1 MLDVNFFDELRIGLA
16 SADNIR
22 EWSFGEV
29 KKPETINYRTLKP
42 EKDGLFDEKIFGPT
56 RDWECYCG
64 KYKRV
69 RFKGIICER
78 CGVEV
83 TRAKV
88 RRERMGHIELAAPVT
103 HIWYFKGVPSRLG
116 YLLNMAPK
124 DLEKIIYFAAYRV
137 MEIDNDGKEI
147 DWALIKDDYTQR
159 VKQTL
164 DSRFAEMMELAQ
176 DEYDFLTSEGLALQ
190 TAVKLWEAPVWVD
203 AQFHKSIDQM
213 IKMEIDDPKN
223 YLDKPF
229 TAVIAE
235 GKEGV
240 VREAAAQKIVNT
252 RINDFRKKT
261 EKIVREYAR
270 LERPNSLQK
279 EHLAWRQFLSAEE
292 GALIQNDVLFDY
304 FDYYYGDYVITE
316 IGALAVQKVLAEF
329 DLAGT
334 AEELKKEIAE
344 NKGSKQTQAIK
355 RLKVVSSFLQSSTP
369 TTSMVLDVLPVLPP
383 EIRPMVQLDG
393 GRFATSDLNDLYRR
407 VINRN
412 NRLKRFIDLGA
423 VPKTILNNEKRM
435 LQEAVDALFD
445 NGRRGRPVTGTGNRP
460 LKSLSDL
467 LKGKQGRFRQNLL
480 GKRVD
485 YSGRSVIV
493 VGPQLKMHQC
503 GLPKIMALELFKPY
517 VMKRLVDQGIAQN
530 IKSAKRM
537 VERSRPQVWDVL
549 EEVIRERPVLLNRAP
564 TLHRL
569 GIQAFEPLLVE
580 GKAIQL
586 HPLVCAAF
594 NADFDGDQMAVHLPL
609 SVEAQAEA
617 RLLML
622 ASNNILKPSDGKPVA
637 TPSQDMIIGLYFMT
651 TVKEAAMGEGRV
663 FGSVAEAQLAFDSH
677 NLDLQALV
685 KIRIDGVIQET
696 TLGRTLFAQTL
707 PAGFQWTQTQ
717 VGKKQISQ
725 ILTEMVELHERT
737 EVAQALDRIKDAGF
751 YWATRS
757 GVSMAISDANFD
769 SEGKFDKLRAKMI
782 LDGEKE
788 HTKIQESFDLG
799 GITDLERRDEL
810 GALWFKR
817 TNEIQEILQQEM
829 PMGNAIRMMVESGA
843 RGNWIQVRSVLGM
856 RGPVATSSGDF
867 APMPVKGN
875 YLVGLT
881 ASEYFINATGARK
894 GNADTAMKTSA
905 AGYLTRRLV
914 DVAQDV
920 IVRDPD
926 CGTTRFL
933 EKSLKDVDG
942 AWDDQNIELSVMQRQ
957 LAEDVKVGSTIV
969 AKRNDSINLQVVNNL
984 KAADVETVKI
994 RSVFTCDALS
1004 GVCAACYGV
1013 SLATN
1018 QPVELGEAIGIIAAQ
1033 SIGEPGTQL
1042 TMRTF
1047 HTGGAASATTKRTI
1061 LKSIGGQKVRV
1072 ERLISYD
1079 ITQGLTG
1086 VTDLL
1091 EARPGWRQG
1100 KVGVLAFW
1108 PGRIELK
1115 ASGRQFTVCR
1125 GDVTIREI
1133 AEVDAKD
1140 EKTTKNKIFAQVI
1153 FAVDDKDGAKVADT
1167 LKAGKALIVQEA
1179 GTVTKITDDYIEV
1192 EVDRTVTPRLEP
1204 GINLTDAKLQEVTA
1218 ENKKAKSTMS
1228 KVKYE
1233 LVPFAH
1239 DGNKSKQRVFAKVGD
1254 VVTNGQVLAD
1264 GLIAY
1269 PVSDS
1274 EALAKLK
1281 KAKIEPG
1288 KVLNANDLVA
1298 KYAIVKEV
1306 DVFITP
1312 SEEGQEEADK
1322 IAQNYAF
1329 SRSTSKTF
1337 AKLSPK
1343 DKIATINAAEIESEL
1358 LVQPGDW
1365 VGQGEYVIDG
1375 TPNPHAVLSVLGP
1388 KWAAFEIIRGVQAIY
1403 GSQGVPLHDKHLEVI
1418 VRQMLGKVTVIESGE
1433 TDMLPG
1439 EVIDRTRFQ
1448 AKNREAQK
1456 SGQKPASARQ
1466 EVMGMT
1472 RASLAAQSWLS
1483 AASFQETTRVLT
1495 QAALDRREDKL
1506 EGLKENVI
1514 IGKLIPAGTGLKQ
1527 YRDVEVT
1534 GTEEAKAARYPNRIW
1549 EAPEA
1554 TEAAEEFSAANL
1566 FSADLDDW
1574 TAKKED

>member
-1 MLDVNFFDELRIGLA
+1 MDVETFSSLRIGLA
-16 SADNIR
+16 TSDDIR
-22 EWSFGEV
+22 SWSSGEV

-42 EKDGLFDEKIFGPT
+42 EKDGLFCEKIFGPT
-56 RDWECYCG
+56 KDWECSCG

-69 RFKGIICER
+69 RFKDIVCER
-78 CGVEV
+78 CGVQV
-83 TRAKV
+83 TKSSV

-137 MEIDNDGKEI
+137 MEIDQDGKDV

-164 DSRFAEMMELAQ
+164 ESRFEEMMDVAK
-176 DEYDFLTSEGLALQ
+176 DDYDFLVDAGLALQ

-203 AQFHKSIDQM
+203 AQFEKSIEQM
-213 IKMEIDDPKN
+213 IKLEIDDPKG

-229 TAVIAE
+229 TLEAGE
-235 GKEGV
+235 GKDGV
-240 VREAAAQKIVNT
+240 AREAAAQKIVNT
-252 RINDFRKKT
+252 KINDFRKKT

-279 EHLAWRQFLSAEE
+279 EHLAWRQFLVAEE
-292 GALIQNDVLFDY
+292 GELIQNDVLFDY

-316 IGALAVQKVLAEF
+316 IGALAVQQVLAKF
-329 DLAGT
+329 DLAEA
-334 AEELKKEIAE
+334 AESLKKEIAD

-503 GLPKIMALELFKPY
+503 GLPKLMALELFKPF
-517 VMKRLVDQGIAQN
+517 VMKRLVDLGIAQN

-537 VERSRPQVWDVL
+537 VERSRSQVWDVL

-637 TPSQDMIIGLYFMT
+637 TPSQDMIIGLYYMT
-651 TVKEAAMGEGRV
+651 TIKEGGLGEGRV
-663 FGSVAEAQLAFDSH
+663 FGSLAEAQLAYDAH
-677 NLDLQALV
+677 TLDVQSLV
-685 KIRIDGVIQET
+685 KIRLNGEIKET

-707 PAGFQWTQTQ
+707 PEGFVWKEEK

-725 ILTEMVELHERT
+725 ILTEMVELTERV

-769 SEGKFDKLRAKMI
+769 SEGKFDKQRAKMI

-817 TNEIQEILQQEM
+817 TNEITELLLQEIPRE
-829 PMGNAIRMMVESGA
+829 NNIFMMVDSGA
-843 RGNWIQVRSVLGM
+843 RGNWIQIRSILGM

-881 ASEYFINATGARK
+881 ANEYFINATGARK
-894 GNADTAMKTSA
+894 GNADTAMKTAA

-920 IVRDPD
+920 IVRDAD
-926 CGTTRFL
+926 CETTRFL
-933 EKSLKDVDG
+933 EKSLKDADG
-942 AWDDQNIELSVMQRQ
+942 NWDEQSIDLSVMQRN

-969 AKRNDSINLQVVNNL
+969 AKRNDSINLQLVNAL
-984 KAADVETVKI
+984 KAADVETVKV
-994 RSVFTCDALS
+994 RSVFTCDALT

-1047 HTGGAASATTKRTI
+1047 HTGGAAAATIKRTI

-1115 ASGRQFTVCR
+1115 ATGREFTSFR

-1133 AEVDAKD
+1133 AEVEAKD
-1140 EKTTKNKIFAQVI
+1140 EKSTKNKIFANVV
-1153 FAVDDKDGAKVADT
+1153 FAVDDKDGSKVADAS
-1167 LKAGKALIVQEA
+1167 KAGKAVVVAEG
-1179 GTVTKITDDYIEV
+1179 GTVTKVTAEYIEV

-1204 GINLTDAKLQEVTA
+1204 GINLSDAKLQEVQA
-1218 ENKKAKSTMS
+1218 ENKKAKSLMS
-1228 KVKYE
+1228 KVRYE
-1233 LVPFAH
+1233 LTAFG
-1239 DGNKSKQRVFAKVGD
+1239 GNNSKQRVFAKEGD
-1254 VVTNGQVLAD
+1254 VVVNGQVIAD
-1264 GLIAY
+1264 GLLSY
-1269 PVSDS
+1269 PVADAD
-1274 EALAKLK
+1274 ALVKLK
-1281 KAKIEPG
+1281 KAKVEAG
-1288 KVLNANDLVA
+1288 TVLNANDLVA
-1298 KYAIVKEV
+1298 KFGIVKEV

-1312 SEEGQEEADK
+1312 SDEGYEEAEK

-1337 AKLSPK
+1337 QKLSPK
-1343 DKIATINAAEIESEL
+1343 DKIATISAADIESEL

-1388 KWAAFEIIRGVQAIY
+1388 KWAQFEIIRGVQAIY

-1448 AKNREAQK
+1448 AKNRLAQQA
-1456 SGQKPASARQ
+1456 GQKPASARQ

-1527 YRDVEVT
+1527 YRDVDVQA
-1534 GTEEAKAARYPNRIW
+1534 TEEAKAARYPNRIW
-1549 EAPEA
+1549 DAPAA
-1554 TEAAEEFSAANL
+1554 TAEVEDEFAPANL
-1566 FSADLDDW
+1566 FSANFDDW
-1574 TAKKED
+1574 AEKKEE